1 MLTHILIFMTASMK
15 EEAMKIVRFMLEEKL
30 IACANIVGPI
40 NSLFWWK
47 GKVDEASEFLVLMNS
62 HNKLFSK
69 ISKRVR
75 EMHSYEVPELIT
87 LSIEKDL
94 PTYLSWIDT
103 ILQTG
108 E

>member
-1 MLTHILIFMTASMK
+1 MSSHILIFMTASTR
-15 EEAMKIVRFMLEEKL
+15 EEATKIVRCLLEEKL

-47 GKVDEASEFLVLMNS
+47 GKVDEASEFLILMKS
-62 HNKLFSK
+62 HSKLFSK

-75 EMHSYEVPELIT
+75 EMHSYEMPELIA
-87 LSIEKDL
+87 LRIEKGL
-94 PTYLSWIDT
+94 PTYLNWID
-103 ILQTG
+103 IVLQTG